1 LGHHRQ
7 EIITYKGKES
17 GMHARIIAVAL
28 ALLTAMLVLQM
39 GISKVRSFILP
50 PADDQRLLQEASK

>member
-1 LGHHRQ
+1 
-7 EIITYKGKES
+7 
-17 GMHARIIAVAL
+17 MHARIIAVAL
-28 ALLTAMLVLQM
+28 ALLAAMLVLQM